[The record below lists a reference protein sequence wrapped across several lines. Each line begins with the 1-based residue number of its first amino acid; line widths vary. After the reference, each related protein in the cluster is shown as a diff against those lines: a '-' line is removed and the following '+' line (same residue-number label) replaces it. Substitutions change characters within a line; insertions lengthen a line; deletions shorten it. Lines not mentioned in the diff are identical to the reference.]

1 MRATTKRFLA
11 LSSALSIAAV
21 SLVGCGTPS
30 NPASAGPAQGARA
43 ATVSLHKKPSHEK
56 PVTIY
61 LTRHGQTMLNALERT
76 QGWSDSPLTE
86 KGTTV
91 ASKVGAGLKKKV
103 GHMDAVYSADMVRHF
118 ETATL
123 MAQGLGQKSTEV
135 QRDKRLREVAF
146 GGFEGGTGQEMM
158 VAVMK
163 ELKVTSI
170 EELFSK
176 YTMLEITDV
185 IVKVNPNPELPA
197 EGCTV
202 VAPRMQASLNDMAKT
217 AQKKHQ
223 TKVLAVSSGLSIS
236 CLLDTLGAE
245 IPDQGIA
252 NGAVNVLSYK
262 NGKWTV
268 ESVNDTSY
276 AK

>member
-30 NPASAGPAQGARA
+30 APASAGPAIDAKA
-43 ATVSLHKKPSHEK
+43 AAAAHDK
-56 PVTIY
+56 PVTVY
-61 LTRHGQTMLNALERT
+61 LTRHGQTILNALERT

-86 KGTTV
+86 KGTTL
-91 ASKVGAGLKKKV
+91 APKVGEGLKKKV
-103 GHMDAVYSADMVRHF
+103 GHMDAIYSADMVRHF

-123 MAQGLGQKSTEV
+123 MAQGLGQKNLAI

-163 ELKVTSI
+163 ELKVTSTK
-170 EELFSK
+170 ELFSK
-176 YTMLEITDV
+176 YTMPQITDV
-185 IVKVNPNPELPA
+185 IAKVNPNPELPA

-202 VAPRMQASLNDMAKT
+202 VAPRMQASLTDMAKT
-217 AQKKHQ
+217 AVKRKQ
-223 TKVLAVSSGLSIS
+223 TKVLAVSSGLSIT
-236 CLLDTLGAE
+236 CLLDTLGAK
-245 IPDQGIA
+245 IPAEGIA
-252 NGAVNVLSYK
+252 NGAVNVLTYK

-268 ESVNDTSY
+268 DSVNDTSY